1 MSLTVNHHLVMFG
14 DHWSLGS
21 GNTTY
26 LICHH
31 KTRWLKDHV
40 TLWVQTLSPHPKSLR
55 SCDFVGANP
64 KSPTLSP
71 HTANFD
77 VHKHCNS
84 EDISFLICRVIS
96 EEHMIKALFNLM
108 VGSPSCYVTT
118 LPSLV
123 TIDIVLVEI

>member
-1 MSLTVNHHLVMFG
+1 MRLCGWKPF
-14 DHWSLGS
+14 
-21 GNTTY
+21 
-26 LICHH
+26 
-31 KTRWLKDHV
+31 
-40 TLWVQTLSPHPKSLR
+40 
-55 SCDFVGANP
+55 
-64 KSPTLSP
+64 TLSP

-77 VHKHCNS
+77 GHKHYNS